1 MRAEVLLT
9 VTASNGAATLVDLYE
24 NESISYSSN
33 FNSVSEF
40 TTRGAFSREFRI
52 PATDNNVAFFGQQ
65 YSPSLL
71 NNDTTQ
77 INVLRKIDATLSVNT
92 LPIAEGHIQF
102 KQAVTHQGKI
112 HEFVIS
118 FFGETVDLARS
129 IGDKLISELDYTDLA
144 HDSEY
149 STINDINDGTLFGG
163 AACYTLTD
171 RGQNWSEDSA
181 IGSRRVFSSVNP
193 IYTGELTLAVQA
205 KWLLNKI
212 ITEAGFTYTGT
223 TLDEELQ
230 DMYVPYVTAPR
241 TEGLSNDEAK
251 FKVDFTTDTS
261 FTLDV
266 NDGDGYFSKQ
276 LTGWHEVSDPSNSW
290 ASNAYTAQGN
300 FNAGV
305 ELNLKIEVDTTG
317 YSANTQHVYDVMIKR
332 VRGGVT
338 DLIPLPYSQG
348 VGPSSLQ
355 WIGNTYIWSPTN
367 AINPFEVLSSATLS
381 VQQGDVYSVVI
392 RAHAGSSPNITI
404 KPVNFYTNSNFGF
417 YYVSGLSYA
426 YPVQIA
432 LNAPEM
438 KQVDYLRDILKMF
451 NAVLVPNP
459 NMPNAVEII
468 PMVEYLGSGADY
480 DWTSKLDLSKDIT
493 LTPASDVR
501 KRLLKWSYKEQGDV
515 FNAKYKSGAQRVYG
529 ELRLTDAG
537 NDFSTSDYT
546 VELVFGASPC
556 DLIPNTN
563 YIIPKYFNDKGEFMK
578 PGPRILYR
586 RDAAEDA
593 VVMVYDEVAEEGT
606 FTIIPLLSHYRSI
619 PTSINTSDLNFG
631 QEIPPHPIEVMP
643 LHTLFDRYWRQY
655 IAELYDDEQK
665 IMEAYFQ
672 LGVTDV
678 FGLKFNDKIWVKDSW
693 WRVIELT
700 DYIVAEEQVT
710 KCKLMRLLDIGALCQ
725 YTPSTINV
733 STGAVEFLDYDG
745 DTSYGS
751 QECCEFYGYTWST
764 AKGRCYASTTTNGTP
779 GIISSPNNVG
789 GSNITNTSGNQKSA
803 TGMGN
808 VNRAEIENNNERI
821 LVSGLGHGISPNNN
835 YSQALGYRNFIRP
848 NLEGTTVMGRWAE
861 ADVRGVH
868 FGGGTWYDGTSDFGT
883 TIPGRSQHGFIQLMG
898 LGELAANPTE
908 VDLFLDGIDNGTIA
922 MPTESVWMVKVYIS
936 IMEYDY
942 NVTDF
947 TGKVASLEFSSMI
960 WKDKVTQY
968 SSTPILVNQFNSG
981 WGSGLFNLYMPVVS
995 NKIAPYVKAT
1005 VIGNTAVISA
1015 TIQYTQS
1022 KFQRTPII

>member
-1 MRAEVLLT
+1 MRPTVILT
-9 VTASNGAATLVDLYE
+9 VKATNGAAVVVDLYE

-52 PATDNNVAFFGQQ
+52 PATKANVDFFGQQ
-65 YSPSLL
+65 YNANLL
-71 NNDTTQ
+71 NDDTTQ
-77 INVLRKIDATLSVNT
+77 INVLRKIEATLSVDT
-92 LPIAEGHIQF
+92 LPIAEGHLQF
-102 KQAVTHQGKI
+102 KQAITQQGKM
-112 HEFVIS
+112 HEFVIA

-129 IGDKLISELDYTDLA
+129 IGDKMLKELDYTDLA
-144 HDSEY
+144 HENSY
-149 STINDINDGTLFGG
+149 ANVNDINDGTLFSG

-171 RGQNWSEDSA
+171 KGQNWSEDSTVT
-181 IGSRRVFSSVNP
+181 SRRIFSSVNP
-193 IYTGELTLAVQA
+193 IYTGELTLALQA
-205 KWLLNKI
+205 KWLMDKI
-212 ITEAGFTYTGT
+212 INEAGFTWSGT
-223 TLDEELQ
+223 TIEEELVK
-230 DMYVPYVTAPR
+230 MYIPYITGPR

-251 FKVDFTTDTS
+251 FKVDFTADAP

-266 NDGDGYFSKQ
+266 DDGNGYYSKQ
-276 LTGWHEVSDPSNSW
+276 LTGWNEVSDPSSSW
-290 ASNAYTAQGN
+290 VSNAYTAQGT
-300 FNAGV
+300 FQAGV
-305 ELNLKIEVDTTG
+305 EIDLNIEVNTTG
-317 YSANTQHVYDVMIKR
+317 YSANTQHVYDVMLQR

-338 DLIPLPYSQG
+338 DLIPFPDSMG
-348 VGPSSLQ
+348 VGPTSFQ
-355 WIGNTYIWSPTN
+355 YIGGTGFTPTTP
-367 AINPFEVLSSATLS
+367 INPFPVYSSFVLS
-381 VQQGDVYSVVI
+381 VQQGDVYTIRI

-404 KPVNFYTNSNFGF
+404 KPVNVYTNSNFGF
-417 YYVSGLSYA
+417 FYVSGLAYA

-432 LNAPEM
+432 NNAPEM

-459 NMPNAVEII
+459 NLPNAVEII
-468 PMVEYLGSGADY
+468 PMVEYLGSGDDY
-480 DWTSKLDLSKDIT
+480 DWTGKLDLSKDIV
-493 LTPASDVR
+493 LTPAADIR

-515 FNAKYKSGAQRVYG
+515 FNTKYKTAAQRVYG
-529 ELRLTDAG
+529 ELRLTDPG

-546 VELVFGASPC
+546 VELTFGASPC

-563 YIIPKYFNDKGEFMK
+563 YIIPKYFNETGEFMK

-586 RDAAEDA
+586 RNAAEDA
-593 VVMVYDEVAEEGT
+593 VVMVYDEIAEDAI
-606 FTIIPLLSHYRSI
+606 FTIIPLLCHYKSI
-619 PTSINTSDLNFG
+619 PTEIGTDDLNFG
-631 QEIPPHPIEVMP
+631 QEIPPHPIEAMP

-655 IAELYDDEQK
+655 IAELYDSEQK
-665 IMEAYFQ
+665 IMEAYFK
-672 LGVTDV
+672 LSVTDV
-678 FGLKFNDKIWVKDSW
+678 FGLKFNDKIWVKDSF

-700 DYIVAEEQVT
+700 DYIVADEQVT
-710 KCKLMRLLDIGALCQ
+710 KCKLIRLLDIGALCQ

-745 DTSYGS
+745 NTSYGS
-751 QECCEFYGYTWST
+751 QECCEYYGYTWT
-764 AKGRCYASTTTNGTP
+764 TVKGRCFASTTTNGTG

-821 LVSGLGHGISPNNN
+821 FVSGLGHGISPNNN
-835 YSQALGYRNFIRP
+835 YSQAMGYRNFIRP

-968 SSTPILVNQFNSG
+968 SSTPLLVNQFNSG
-981 WGSGLFNLYMPVVS
+981 WGSSLFNLYMPVVS

-1005 VIGNTAVISA
+1005 VVGKTAVISA